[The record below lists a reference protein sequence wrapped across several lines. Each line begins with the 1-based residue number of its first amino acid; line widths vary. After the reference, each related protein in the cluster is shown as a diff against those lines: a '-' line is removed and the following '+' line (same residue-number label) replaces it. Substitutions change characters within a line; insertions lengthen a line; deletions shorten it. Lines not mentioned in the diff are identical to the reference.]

1 MEREARNEIQET
13 DSSIFFEMYHP
24 DEMQLC
30 GSDEQITQSDKRGWI
45 LVIDQSERSVQESHA
60 VNSLNGGGS
69 RGRLLSSADALSS
82 DRPSL
87 I

>member
-1 MEREARNEIQET
+1 
-13 DSSIFFEMYHP
+13 MYHP

-30 GSDEQITQSDKRGWI
+30 GSDEQITLSDKRGWM

-60 VNSLNGGGS
+60 VNSLNGGGR

-82 DRPSL
+82 DRPRL